1 MVDFWKL
8 IPYASL
14 LSGIFAMGLAAFLS
28 FITIP
33 VIVRISKEKGLTD
46 KPNDRT
52 SHNGSIPSLGGVAIF
67 AGVLLGS
74 ALLIP
79 PDHVDDPLRYIIAAT
94 FILFLVG
101 QKDDIVGIS
110 WQKKL
115 IAEVLSSLILI
126 VLGNL
131 RITSLFGMAGIHEIP
146 MWASFIITLILF
158 VGIINAF
165 NLIDGIDGLASG
177 TAIMASFLM
186 GSWMYGIGEHG
197 MAVLAWSLTGSLL
210 PFFYFNVFGKKN
222 KLFMGDTGSLM
233 IGILMGLFTIVI
245 CRKEQ
250 PVDHILYMKAA
261 PSVVIAILIFPLF
274 DMIRVFF
281 LRLIKRTNPFKADRN
296 HIHHLFLDAGFSH
309 RRSTF
314 YILVLNGMAII
325 WALVFRNSS
334 ILFVG
339 LTLLAF
345 AIIATLIVMEIG
357 RRRKAER
364 QKAEDRRKEDEKTV
378 RREE

>member
-1 MVDFWKL
+1 MFDFWQL
-8 IPYASL
+8 IPHASL
-14 LSGIFAMGLAAFLS
+14 LSGLFAMLLAALLS
-28 FITIP
+28 FMAIP
-33 VIVRISKEKGLTD
+33 VIVRISKAKGLMD

-67 AGVLLGS
+67 AGVILGS
-74 ALLIP
+74 TLLMP

-94 FILFLVG
+94 FILFFIG
-101 QKDDIVGIS
+101 QKDDIIGIS
-110 WQKKL
+110 WTKKL
-115 IAEVLSSLILI
+115 VAEILSSLILI

-131 RITSLFGMAGIHEIP
+131 RFTTLFGLGGIHEISI
-146 MWASFIITLILF
+146 WASVVITLVVF

-177 TAIMASFLM
+177 TGIMTSFFM

-197 MAVLAWSLTGSLL
+197 MAVLAWSLTGSLM

-233 IGILMGLFTIVI
+233 IGLLMALFAVVI
-245 CRKEQ
+245 CGKEQ

-261 PSVVIAILIFPLF
+261 PSVVIAILIYPLF

-281 LRLIKRTNPFKADRN
+281 LRLIKGKSPFIADRN
-296 HIHHLFLDAGFSH
+296 HIHHLYLNAGYSH

-314 YILVLNGMAII
+314 YILVLNGMAIT

-339 LTLLAF
+339 LTLLAA
-345 AIIATLIVMEIG
+345 AIVATLIVKVIG
-357 RRRKAER
+357 KRKTLR
-364 QKAEDRRKEDEKTV
+364 QKT
-378 RREE
+378 